1 MTHDINF
8 YEISFT
14 NESKIPLTFAINN
27 ALISHGDDMTCHVMT
42 MCYNYSQH
50 HDSWV
55 QQNMIHAI
63 IR

>member
-1 MTHDINF
+1 MILNL
-8 YEISFT
+8 YVISFI
-14 NESKIPLTFAINN
+14 NESKIPLTFATSND
-27 ALISHGDDMTCHVMT
+27 LISHGYDVTCRVMT

-55 QQNMIHAI
+55 QQNIIHSI